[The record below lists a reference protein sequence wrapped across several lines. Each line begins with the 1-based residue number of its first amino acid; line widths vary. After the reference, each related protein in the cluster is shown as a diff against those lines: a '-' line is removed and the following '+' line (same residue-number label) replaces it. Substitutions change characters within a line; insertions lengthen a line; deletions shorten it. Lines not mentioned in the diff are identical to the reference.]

1 MALPLSCPQCR
12 KETVLRAHCL
22 SVFERLASLLWVS
35 PFRCQFCSCRFL
47 AFRGGRRY
55 VKDLV
60 DRREHRRIAVR
71 LSLSFSGGK
80 IREEG
85 TVRDLSLGGC
95 VIESNAKVRVDDI
108 FYLQIFIDEDGPPI
122 ETAAMVRSVGPRGIG
137 FKFLRSAREDKRLLE
152 YLHAQ
157 GVGTDR
163 GPQPS
168 GEWNRRP

>member
-1 MALPLSCPQCR
+1 M
-12 KETVLRAHCL
+12 LRAHCL

-35 PFRCQFCSCRFL
+35 PFRCQSCSCRFL
-47 AFRGGRRY
+47 AFRGGPRC
-55 VKDLV
+55 VKGLV
-60 DRREHRRIAVR
+60 DRREHRRIPVR

-80 IREEG
+80 IRKEG
-85 TVRDLSLGGC
+85 IVRDLSLGGC

-108 FYLQIFIDEDGPPI
+108 FYLKIFIDEDGPPI
-122 ETAAMVRSVGPRGIG
+122 ETAAMVRSVGPRRIG

-157 GVGTDR
+157 GGGADR

-168 GEWNRRP
+168 GEWGRRP